1 MDSRMNYSALKAA
14 ILANADCA
22 SYVITNDMP
31 KDPDYYA
38 KDSAIADLF
47 NAPAGTRLVERFENA
62 IGVMSA
68 VGAVT
73 GATILEKL
81 DQAKATI
88 PALKWAML
96 AMTSDL
102 GINFGDPETQAML
115 NELANVNVLTAEEAT
130 LVMNLA
136 VQPSSLAYQTV
147 GQPITA
153 ADVSIAL
160 RNN

>member
-1 MDSRMNYSALKAA
+1 MNYPALKAA
-14 ILANADCA
+14 ILANNDCA
-22 SYVITNDMP
+22 PYVITNDMP
-31 KDPDYYA
+31 KDPNYYA

-47 NAPAGTRLVERFENA
+47 NAPVGTRLVERFENA

-81 DQAKATI
+81 DQAKAGI

-96 AMTSDL
+96 AMTSDT
-102 GINFGDPETQAML
+102 GINFGDPETQAMIKML
-115 NELANVNVLTAEEAT
+115 AENDVITATEAELING
-130 LVMNLA
+130 LA
-136 VQPSSLAYQTV
+136 IQPSSLAYETV